1 MTVNAFTCTGP
12 YAILI
17 MLGIKRVENRNALP
31 CPAKGRCAISCSK
44 RFCAAEY
51 GEFVRWASRA
61 LKPEDFERVP
71 AWGDVKDW
79 PGKVVGCCDYEA
91 GRRLGGGLSA
101 PRSEDAA
108 GTVVGAEILWDEGYP
123 YWWELSDVVALD
135 EPIACRGNVGMWT
148 MPDELARRV
157 TAADEATRG
166 TRALPAPAT
175 RDASG
180 TVNVRRIASAAEAAA
195 VFRRAMAVAGDAEGS
210 FVLPL
215 DGARRMLGEPALVAL
230 GTAADTTEVR
240 VQDVFREAF
249 RSGAEAIIVAHN
261 HPGGTLRPS
270 REDVELT
277 RRLFAAADLLGVRM
291 LDHLIVTKDGFATI
305 KREGV

>member
-1 MTVNAFTCTGP
+1 MIVNAFTCTGP

-17 MLGIKRVENRNALP
+17 MLGIKRVENRSAMP

-91 GRRLGGGLSA
+91 GRHPDLS
-101 PRSEDAA
+101 
-108 GTVVGAEILWDEGYP
+108 
-123 YWWELSDVVALD
+123 
-135 EPIACRGNVGMWT
+135 
-148 MPDELARRV
+148 
-157 TAADEATRG
+157 
-166 TRALPAPAT
+166 APAT
-175 RDASG
+175 RDVSG
-180 TVNVRRIASAAEAAA
+180 TVNVRRISSAAEAAA
-195 VFRRAMAVAGDAEGS
+195 VFRRAMSVAGDAEGF
-210 FVLPL
+210 FVLPV

-277 RRLFAAADLLGVRM
+277 RRLFDAAELLGVRV

-305 KREGV
+305 KGDVL

>member
-1 MTVNAFTCTGP
+1 MITSAFTCTGP

-17 MLGIKRVENRNALP
+17 MLGIKCVENRSAIP
-31 CPAKGRCAISCSK
+31 VPAKGRCAISCSK

-79 PGKVVGCCDYEA
+79 PGTVVGCCDYA
-91 GRRLGGGLSA
+91 VRGGTAANGRDV
-101 PRSEDAA
+101 RS
-108 GTVVGAEILWDEGYP
+108 TSWDEGYP
-123 YWWELSDVVALD
+123 YWWELSDVVALE

-148 MPDELARRV
+148 MPEELARRV
-157 TAADEATRG
+157 TAADDVA
-166 TRALPAPAT
+166 RAL
-175 RDASG
+175 SS
-180 TVNVRRIASAAEAAA
+180 RISSAAEAAA
-195 VFRRAMAVAGDAEGS
+195 IFWRAMAIAGDAEAF

-215 DGARRMLGEPALVAL
+215 DGARRMLGEPVLVAL

-249 RSGAEAIIVAHN
+249 KSGAEAIIVAHN

-270 REDVELT
+270 AEDIELT
-277 RRLFAAADLLGVRM
+277 RRLFDAADLLGVRI

-305 KREGV
+305 KGE